1 MTYFTLS
8 IDPSAVGYFPQTSS
22 LKNYQ
27 RNHPDSFTNAR
38 LRCPIKNLLVPEK
51 IELRGQAKW
60 TDLLGSA
67 EITIPYIIIS
77 QAFWEVISSCKIPPT
92 SECFP
97 VQVSKGGKT
106 ETYQIFIG
114 CPIFPEFIDFNN
126 SPAVLE
132 DTSNN
137 SQKEVFVK
145 NAAEFQQIRAVTS
158 HPLYFFIK
166 KPKLNIAAINLDIFR
181 LGPGSGTIH
190 YFVSEDLVIKA
201 QKANLKGLLFT
212 PAADAGFI

>member
-38 LRCPIKNLLVPEK
+38 LRCPIKSLLVPEK

-77 QAFWEVISSCKIPPT
+77 QAFWEVINSCKIPPT

-97 VQVSKGGKT
+97 VKVSKGGKT
-106 ETYQIFIG
+106 ETYQIFTG
-114 CPIFPEFIDFNN
+114 GPGYPEFIDFNK
-126 SPAVLE
+126 SPATLE
-132 DTSNN
+132 HMGNK

-145 NAAEFQQIRAVTS
+145 NTAEFQQIRAVT
-158 HPLYFFIK
+158 HPPLFFIIK
-166 KPKLNIAAINLDIFR
+166 KPKLNIEAINLDIFR
-181 LGPGSGTIH
+181 LGQGSGAPL